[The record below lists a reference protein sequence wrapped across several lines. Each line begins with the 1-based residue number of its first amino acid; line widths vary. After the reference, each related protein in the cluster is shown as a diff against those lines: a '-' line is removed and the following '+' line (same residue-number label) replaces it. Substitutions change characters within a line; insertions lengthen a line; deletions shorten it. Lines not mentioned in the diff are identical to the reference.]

1 MKKRKGLKKFL
12 KVLLALIVIGLIIYA
27 CFSVK
32 TKSIFIYNN
41 TFLSDQEII
50 DRTSLKDYPS
60 FFLTTGSKIKDELN
74 EPFIKDVKI
83 KRAFLLE
90 LHVEI
95 EEYRPLFI
103 RQENNTIVLENK
115 VEIPNNYE
123 ISLPILINY
132 VPSTKYAKFI
142 EELAKIDKSIT
153 DKISEIKYDPNDY
166 DEDRFLLYMNDK
178 NAVYITLTKMDL
190 LNKYNEL
197 ITKIDGN
204 EGILY
209 LDSGNYFEVKD

>member
-1 MKKRKGLKKFL
+1 M
-12 KVLLALIVIGLIIYA
+12 
-27 CFSVK
+27 
-32 TKSIFIYNN
+32 
-41 TFLSDQEII
+41 
-50 DRTSLKDYPS
+50 
-60 FFLTTGSKIKDELN
+60 
-74 EPFIKDVKI
+74 
-83 KRAFLLE
+83 
-90 LHVEI
+90 
-95 EEYRPLFI
+95 FI

-132 VPSTKYAKFI
+132 VPSTKYDKFI